1 MIANWRESA
10 ELIGIAAIVA
20 SLIFVGLQ
28 LKQSQDIAIAAQ
40 YHERTALL
48 VDYYNAQ
55 LESGD
60 LRSWASVSGID
71 PTPDISAEE
80 LGGAY
85 LTVTGLLKIFDN
97 AHYQIQSGFLDDEYW
112 QLQRSGLKA
121 LFSSGPIPETILRNS
136 SNRYRESFVALCNE
150 IIEEIE
156 AESNKR

>member
-1 MIANWRESA
+1 MANLRESA
-10 ELIGIAAIVA
+10 ELVGIAAIVA

-28 LKQSQDIAIAAQ
+28 LKQSHEIAIAAQ

-48 VDYYNAQ
+48 VDYYNVQ

-60 LRSWASVSGID
+60 LRVWASLTGID
-71 PTPDISAEE
+71 ATPDISAEE

-97 AHYQIQSGFLDDEYW
+97 THYQIQAGFVDDEYL
-112 QLQRSGLKA
+112 QIQRSGLKA
-121 LFSSGPIPETILRNS
+121 LFSSGPIPVSILRNS
-136 SNRYRESFVALCNE
+136 SNRYRESFVAFCNE